1 MRPTH
6 TASRLWLSGVNGFT
20 SRWSLVASAGIP
32 RRRLFWGLLEFP
44 SQPYK
49 SEWSIFIFACEM
61 VIVKTSIYLV
71 QRLDFYSIDYVYTKI
86 KFQFLL
92 SSFIHHNPLS
102 SPKQKELER
111 LGKWGE
117 IWREMGIGWKGG
129 FHPIS

>member
-1 MRPTH
+1 
-6 TASRLWLSGVNGFT
+6 
-20 SRWSLVASAGIP
+20 
-32 RRRLFWGLLEFP
+32 
-44 SQPYK
+44 
-49 SEWSIFIFACEM
+49 M
-61 VIVKTSIYLV
+61 VIVKTFICLV

-129 FHPIS
+129 IHQIPSLPENHRGWKYRRSKQGLKVAH